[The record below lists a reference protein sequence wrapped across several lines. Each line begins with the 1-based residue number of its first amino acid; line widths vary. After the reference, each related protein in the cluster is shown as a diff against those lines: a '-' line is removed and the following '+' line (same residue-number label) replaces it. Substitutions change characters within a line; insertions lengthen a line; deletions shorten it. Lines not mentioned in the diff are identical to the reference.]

1 MSGDVNS
8 VNNTRRFLFKKPHQ
22 ISLIADEHIAPLTA
36 PHRATK
42 DTKLLGYNIPKV
54 KILKFK
60 LFHYIQNYFAIA
72 PRIPASFRIR
82 RHRPAHH

>member
-8 VNNTRRFLFKKPHQ
+8 VNNTRRFLFKKPQ
-22 ISLIADEHIAPLTA
+22 FPSSRMNTIAPLTA